1 MAEIRR
7 RQGKKA
13 TTYTAVV
20 RLPGHPSMA
29 QTFRRRTDAVTW
41 AASTEAAIREA
52 RLDPAAARR
61 RVTVAELVADYQATV
76 LSAREGGDV
85 RHRHAQLRWWVRYL
99 GAYRVA
105 QLTPATVA
113 ALRDRLQ
120 RGELSPAGRP
130 VAAATVKRYLAALAH
145 VFSWAMRERGV
156 AGNPLPRVTR
166 PREPAGRLVS
176 LSAEQRAR
184 LLAACRDAEDGRL
197 HALAVMALS
206 TAARQGELLALR
218 WGHVDLARRVALIE
232 KSKNGERRTLPL
244 AALALELIR
253 ERHRVRRLDTDLL
266 FADAVSGRATFPRAA
281 WVAART
287 AAGLPAL
294 RWHDLRHV
302 ALSELAM
309 SGATLS
315 ELAAVAGHRTLLM
328 VKRYQHLS
336 EQHVGAVV
344 ERMND
349 RLFA

>member
-13 TTYTAVV
+13 TKYTAVV

-29 QTFRRRTDAVTW
+29 KTFPRRTDAVQW
-41 AASTEAAIREA
+41 SRDTEADVRRGRIHPE
-52 RLDPAAARR
+52 DERR
-61 RVTVAELVADYQATV
+61 RLTVADLVADYRAAV
-76 LSAREGGDV
+76 LSTREGGDV
-85 RHRHAQLRWWVRYL
+85 RHRQAQLRWWVRYL

-105 QLTPATVA
+105 QLAPATVA

-156 AGNPLPRVTR
+156 ASNPLPRVTR
-166 PREPAGRLVS
+166 PREPAGRVVTLTS
-176 LSAEQRAR
+176 EQRAR
-184 LLAACRDAEDGRL
+184 LLAACREVDGRL
-197 HALAVMALS
+197 YALAVLALS

-218 WGHVDLARRVALIE
+218 WGDVDLVRRVAVIE
-232 KSKNGERRTLPL
+232 KSKNGERRSLPL

-253 ERHRVRRLDTDLL
+253 ERHKVRRLDTDLL
-266 FADAVSGRATFPRAA
+266 FADVRGRATFPQAA

-287 AAGLPAL
+287 AAGLPGM
-294 RWHDLRHV
+294 RWHDLRHA

-315 ELAAVAGHRTLLM
+315 ELAAVAGHKTLLM

-344 ERMND
+344 SRMNE